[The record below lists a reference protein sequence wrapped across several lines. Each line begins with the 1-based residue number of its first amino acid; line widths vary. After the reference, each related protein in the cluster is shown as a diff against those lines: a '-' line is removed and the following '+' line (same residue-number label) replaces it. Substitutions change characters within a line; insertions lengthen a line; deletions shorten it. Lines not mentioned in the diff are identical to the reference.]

1 MSVLLD
7 LKLRAR
13 TIAASMAIDGP
24 EAIDAAPARAA
35 APAEDG
41 SQATLLFREE

>member
-1 MSVLLD
+1 
-7 LKLRAR
+7 
-13 TIAASMAIDGP
+13 MAIDGP
-24 EAIDAAPARAA
+24 EAIDAAPPGVPIALAQWGGLVRAA